1 MDAPSSQDTLAPPH
15 PLPTLVASKATGAM
29 AQVPKKVAP
38 KKQQPSSTTKCLRAL
53 NETKSDE
60 DGLVFRKK
68 KVAPPLDE
76 TTAPQMNKVKPNP
89 QVPPSPPPHH
99 SKN

>member
-1 MDAPSSQDTLAPPH
+1 
-15 PLPTLVASKATGAM
+15 M

-76 TTAPQMNKVKPNP
+76 TTAPQMNKVKPTP
-89 QVPPSPPPHH
+89 QVPPSPLPITQRIKRPMG
-99 SKN
+99 K